1 MGRTM
6 RAPRE
11 AALVDQD
18 RDELRVEAASAGR
31 FYVSASQGECT
42 ATVGP
47 FTREELAALVEVAE
61 TTGEAR
67 W

>member
-1 MGRTM
+1 MKPEM
-6 RAPRE
+6 RAPQE

-18 RDELRVEAASAGR
+18 RDELMVSIVGGK
-31 FYVSASQGECT
+31 FYVTAAQEDCM

-47 FTREELAALVEVAE
+47 FTKDELAALVEVAE
-61 TTGEAR
+61 TKGAAR

>member
-6 RAPRE
+6 QAPRE
-11 AALVDQD
+11 AALVD

-47 FTREELAALVEVAE
+47 FSREELAALVEVAE
-61 TTGEAR
+61 TMGAAR

>member
-6 RAPRE
+6 QAPRE
-11 AALVDQD
+11 AALVD

-31 FYVSASQGECT
+31 FYVSTSQGECT

-47 FTREELAALVEVAE
+47 FSREELAALVEVAE
-61 TTGEAR
+61 TMGAAR

>member
-11 AALVDQD
+11 AALVD

-31 FYVSASQGECT
+31 FYVSASRGECT

-47 FTREELAALVEVAE
+47 FSREELAALVEVAE
-61 TTGEAR
+61 TMGAAR